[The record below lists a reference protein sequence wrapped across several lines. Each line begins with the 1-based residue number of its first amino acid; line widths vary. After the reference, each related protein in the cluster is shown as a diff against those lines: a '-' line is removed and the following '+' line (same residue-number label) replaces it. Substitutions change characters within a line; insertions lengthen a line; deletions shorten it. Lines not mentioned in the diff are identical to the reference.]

1 MHIRHENIVS
11 YMGAS
16 MDENHSII
24 HCTIITNPVQSESL
38 FSKLTERH
46 GSELDVSAK
55 MSIAKQVT

>member
-16 MDENHSII
+16 MDESHCVIR
-24 HCTIITNPVQSESL
+24 CTIITNPVQSESL
-38 FSKLTERH
+38 FCKLTERH
-46 GSELDVSAK
+46 GNELDVSAK